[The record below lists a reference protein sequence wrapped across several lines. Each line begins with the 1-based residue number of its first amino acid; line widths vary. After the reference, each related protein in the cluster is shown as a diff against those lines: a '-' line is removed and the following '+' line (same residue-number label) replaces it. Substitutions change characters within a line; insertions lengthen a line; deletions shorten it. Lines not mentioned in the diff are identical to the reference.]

1 MSTTTFPTRSDAVST
16 ATAGKDYLIHV
27 NKGASDLEPDWLLV
41 GGHRQISGEEKL
53 RSGDDARRLQL
64 SWRAFR
70 VVGGQ
75 LQDGRVE
82 WPGWCGRSE
91 D

>member
-41 GGHRQISGEEKL
+41 GGQ
-53 RSGDDARRLQL
+53 RSGNLAAGPATCRDCVTGALIWNPWY
-64 SWRAFR
+64 S
-70 VVGGQ
+70 
-75 LQDGRVE
+75 
-82 WPGWCGRSE
+82 
-91 D
+91 